1 VSKTK
6 KAKLTNASLDKI
18 NMKLAGAFATTM
30 NSPVDDSGD
39 ETPGTAVAVGEPT
52 VIAGQVAA
60 FADAQQSKLARCIA
74 DARRAFTRLRSNMV
88 DDITAVAESVHEA
101 KRRAHEAKVP
111 FESLFGDPA
120 DETKFPFSQSLANRF
135 IRIHKSG
142 ILCTDAQAL
151 PADLNSLDALA
162 SVPAKERPRVL
173 KEFERELAES
183 KDGRI
188 AEKMRRAK
196 AVVVKERSPKLRTKF
211 VSDTK
216 QIAKRLEDDFLDAD
230 LPDDAGPIRKA
241 MHEQGRAKRAAK
253 QQPKAAPEGDL
264 DVEALVRAF
273 VTDNALTTPML
284 SQAVTVL
291 KKIMEER
298 K

>member
-1 VSKTK
+1 
-6 KAKLTNASLDKI
+6 
-18 NMKLAGAFATTM
+18 
-30 NSPVDDSGD
+30 
-39 ETPGTAVAVGEPT
+39 
-52 VIAGQVAA
+52 
-60 FADAQQSKLARCIA
+60 
-74 DARRAFTRLRSNMV
+74 
-88 DDITAVAESVHEA
+88 
-101 KRRAHEAKVP
+101 
-111 FESLFGDPA
+111 
-120 DETKFPFSQSLANRF
+120 
-135 IRIHKSG
+135 
-142 ILCTDAQAL
+142 
-151 PADLNSLDALA
+151 
-162 SVPAKERPRVL
+162 
-173 KEFERELAES
+173 
-183 KDGRI
+183 
-188 AEKMRRAK
+188 
-196 AVVVKERSPKLRTKF
+196 VVKERSPKLRTKF